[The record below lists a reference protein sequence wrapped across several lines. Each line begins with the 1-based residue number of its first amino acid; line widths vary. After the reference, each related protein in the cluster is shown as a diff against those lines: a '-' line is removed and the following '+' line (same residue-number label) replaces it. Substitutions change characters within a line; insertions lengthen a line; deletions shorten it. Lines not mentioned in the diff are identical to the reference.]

1 MSRTSAIRMGSIVE
15 RLAAAGCVAPE
26 EEARELRAGA
36 PDDRTLEE
44 WLRRRE
50 RGEPFAWITGTTT
63 FCGRSIRVDPG
74 VYVPRL
80 QSEQLARRGAA
91 LLPDGGRAVDLCTGC
106 GAIAATM
113 SAVRPSATVIGVDI
127 DPIAVANARRNGVEA
142 IRADLGDALR
152 PNAFDVVTCV
162 APYVPT
168 GALSLLP
175 SDVLRYEP
183 SLALDGGD
191 DGLDVLRRVV
201 VSPARLLKAA
211 GWLLVEVGGSQ
222 DEALASV
229 LDNSGFGN
237 VETWRDEAGDLRG
250 LAAARVV

>member
-1 MSRTSAIRMGSIVE
+1 VRRTSAILTRSIVE

-26 EEARELRAGA
+26 EEARELRAGTS
-36 PDDRTLEE
+36 DDRTLEM

-50 RGEPFAWITGTTT
+50 RGEPLAWITGATT
-63 FCGRSIRVDPG
+63 FGGGRINVDPG

-80 QSEQLARRGAA
+80 QSEELARRAAA

-106 GAIAATM
+106 GVIAVTM
-113 SAVRPSATVIGVDI
+113 SAVRPSATVIGVDL
-127 DPIAVANARRNGVEA
+127 DPLAVANSRRNGVDTV
-142 IRADLGDALR
+142 RADLGDALR

-168 GALSLLP
+168 GDLRLLP
-175 SDVLRYEP
+175 SDVRRYEP

-201 VSPARLLKAA
+201 VSAARLLRP
-211 GWLLVEVGGSQ
+211 GGRLLVEVGGSQ
-222 DEALASV
+222 DQALRPT
-229 LDNSGFGN
+229 LDGSGFGN
-237 VETWRDEAGDLRG
+237 VETWVDEASDLRG
-250 LAAARVV
+250 LAARLI